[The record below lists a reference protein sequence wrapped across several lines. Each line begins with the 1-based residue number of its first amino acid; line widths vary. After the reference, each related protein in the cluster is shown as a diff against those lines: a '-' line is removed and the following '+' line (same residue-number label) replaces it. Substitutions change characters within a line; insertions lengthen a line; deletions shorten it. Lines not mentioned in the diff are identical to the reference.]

1 MNGTGRFIHTKSD
14 FGKELFYMSATDTE
28 RKFKTGGIREMEY
41 NIEQQEVKEM
51 ILETAERAKQALKM
65 IGDIRKGKKEE
76 LAVRS
81 EMDKVTYGAY
91 VVADELTY
99 LLERYISVAG
109 EYIHPEV
116 VSFVLAII
124 SGITKDNVMIDLI
137 NFVNDMIKEESK

>member
-1 MNGTGRFIHTKSD
+1 
-14 FGKELFYMSATDTE
+14 
-28 RKFKTGGIREMEY
+28 MEY

>member
-1 MNGTGRFIHTKSD
+1 
-14 FGKELFYMSATDTE
+14 MSATDTE